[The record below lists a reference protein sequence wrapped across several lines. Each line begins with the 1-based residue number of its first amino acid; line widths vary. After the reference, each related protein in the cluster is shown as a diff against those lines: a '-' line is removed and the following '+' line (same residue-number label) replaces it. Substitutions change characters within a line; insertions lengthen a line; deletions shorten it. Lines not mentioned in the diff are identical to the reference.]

1 MEIRAAQ
8 KGDEFGIMLLIQ
20 ALAEYEKAPNEVSNT
35 AEALGI
41 HLFEEQ
47 ICDAIVAE
55 EILIIDGIESRQI
68 VGFAL
73 WYTSYSTWKGKC
85 LYLEDFF
92 VLPEFRTSGIGGKLF
107 DKVVSIAKESGVK
120 RMDWQVLEWNQ
131 LAIDFYQKRNA
142 ILDPEW
148 LNGRLFF

>member
-47 ICDAIVAE
+47 ICEAIVAE
-55 EILIIDGIESRQI
+55 EISIIDGIETRQI

-85 LYLEDFF
+85 LYLED
-92 VLPEFRTSGIGGKLF
+92 LF
-107 DKVVSIAKESGVK
+107 YPNIELQESAENC
-120 RMDWQVLEWNQ
+120 LIE
-131 LAIDFYQKRNA
+131 
-142 ILDPEW
+142 
-148 LNGRLFF
+148 

>member
-1 MEIRAAQ
+1 MKIRAAQ

-20 ALAEYEKAPNEVSNT
+20 ALAEYEKAPNEVINT
-35 AEALGI
+35 ADALGI
-41 HLFEEQ
+41 HLFEEH
-47 ICDAIVAE
+47 ICEAIVAE
-55 EILIIDGIESRQI
+55 EISIIDGVETKQI
-68 VGFAL
+68 IGFAL
-73 WYTSYSTWKGKC
+73 WFTSYSTWKGKC

-107 DKVVSIAKESGVK
+107 DQVVTIAKEKGVK

-131 LAIDFYQKRNA
+131 LAIDFYKKRNA

-148 LNGRLFF
+148 VNGRLFF

>member
-1 MEIRAAQ
+1 MEIRRAQ
-8 KGDEFGIMLLIQ
+8 EGDEVGIHALIQ
-20 ALAEYEKAPNEVSNT
+20 ALAIYEKAPNEVVNT
-35 AEALGI
+35 PEALRI

-47 ICDAIVAE
+47 ICEAIVAVE
-55 EILIIDGIESRQI
+55 NDSII
-68 VGFAL
+68 GFAL

-92 VLPEFRTSGIGGKLF
+92 VLPAYRNTGIGSQLF
-107 DKVVSIAKESGVK
+107 DYVVAIAKKRNVK

-131 LAIDFYQKRNA
+131 LAIDFYKKREA

-148 LNGRLFF
+148 INGRYFFE